1 MKFTLSEEDAARLEC
16 PRDVEFDDTRLTGRE
31 AIAMKKLTGWT
42 FERFG
47 QAFAGERV
55 VDDDGQQVWE
65 LDDTGAVKKDE
76 AGNRVPL
83 RSVDPEAILVGV
95 WLAVRR
101 TAGDRPWKGFD
112 VNFIPLMQGDEVEEG
127 KADPSETTNQTTNP
141 TTESTST

>member
-1 MKFTLSEEDAARLEC
+1 MKFRLSEEDAERLDC
-16 PRDVEFDDTRLTGRE
+16 PQDVEFDDTRLTGRE

-47 QAFAGERV
+47 QALAGERV
-55 VDDDGQQVWE
+55 VDEDGNQVWE
-65 LDDTGAVKKDE
+65 LDETGAVRRDE

-83 RSVDPEAILVGV
+83 RSADPEAILVGV

-112 VNFIPLMQGDEVEEG
+112 VNFVPLMQGDEDEVDEG
-127 KADPSETTNQTTNP
+127 KAETTET

>member
-1 MKFTLSEEDAARLEC
+1 MKFQLSEEDAQRLDC
-16 PRDVEFDDTRLTGRE
+16 PREVEFDESRLTGRE

-47 QAFAGERV
+47 QGIAGERV
-55 VDDDGQQVWE
+55 VDDDGNQVWE
-65 LDDTGAVKKDE
+65 LDDTGAVVRDE

-112 VNFIPLMQGDEVEEG
+112 VNFVALMQGAEDDAEDEVDEG
-127 KADPSETTNQTTNP
+127 KAATT
-141 TTESTST
+141 TTESTNT